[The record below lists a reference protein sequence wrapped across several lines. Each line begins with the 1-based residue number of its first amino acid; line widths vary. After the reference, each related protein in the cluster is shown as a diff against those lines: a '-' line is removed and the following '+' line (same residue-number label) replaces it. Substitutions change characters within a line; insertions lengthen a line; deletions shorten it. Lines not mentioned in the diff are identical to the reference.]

1 MASSRPDPQPQMDA
15 IRGMGVL
22 VVVVGHSISPYL
34 AVTPSVTNRL
44 IIIVGVVLALSFF
57 PLSAY
62 LLGQPLAVALLSDRH
77 PERFGSFMGRRVA
90 RVVPAAWVAVIVSV
104 WVVRSLASPEGW
116 VEWLVV
122 LGFSQEWRSEWLA
135 LGLSPMWTL
144 GVEWLFYLALPLA
157 ALLAARMLPNAAG
170 PEQRFR
176 LLMWAVTPMLIIG
189 PAFRLGAAAMGY
201 QFMGVGDS
209 VQRWPFAF
217 FDWIGIG
224 LMLAVVRAGLHL
236 GLTMPRALTW
246 LLERPRVIAGMI
258 IAGLWLAYSTH
269 LALTPGSTGLAP
281 FVVWSTV
288 LPWVSGLGVL
298 ALGFTT
304 RETVWL
310 RLARTPALAWLATV
324 SFGVYLWHWAVLAML
339 HQQIADLN
347 SWPLMAR
354 AGVLLAISL
363 MLGSL
368 SYYGLERP
376 IATWYGQRQRRR
388 RRRRR
393 AQQRSA

>member
-1 MASSRPDPQPQMDA
+1 MSAARPEPQPQLDA
-15 IRGMGVL
+15 IRGLAVL
-22 VVVVGHSISPYL
+22 AVVIGHSISPYL
-34 AVTPSVTNRL
+34 AVTPTVTNRV
-44 IIIVGVVLALSFF
+44 IIVFGVLLGLSFF

-62 LLGQPLAVALLSDRH
+62 LLGQPMAAALLSDSS

-90 RVVPAAWVAVIVSV
+90 RVVPAAWIAVIVSV
-104 WVVRSLASPEGW
+104 WVVHSLAAPDGW
-116 VEWLVV
+116 GEWLVV
-122 LGFSQEWRSEWLA
+122 LGFSQEWRAEWLA

-144 GVEWLFYLALPLA
+144 GIEWLFYLALPLA
-157 ALLAARMLPNAAG
+157 ALCGARALPKAAG
-170 PEQRFR
+170 PERRAR
-176 LLMWAVTPMLIIG
+176 LLMWAIAPMLIIG
-189 PAFRLGAAAMGY
+189 PAFRLSASVLGY

-236 GLTMPRALTW
+236 GVPMPRPLSW
-246 LLERPRVIAGMI
+246 LLERPRVIAGLM
-258 IAGLWLAYSTH
+258 IAGLWLTYSTH
-269 LALTPGSTGLAP
+269 LALTPGSIALVP
-281 FVVWSTV
+281 SILSSTI

-304 RETVWL
+304 RDTPWL
-310 RLARTPALAWLATV
+310 RVARTPALAWIATV

-339 HQQIADLN
+339 HQKIADLN
-347 SWPLMAR
+347 SWPLMMR

-376 IATWYGQRQRRR
+376 IADWYSQRRR
-388 RRRRR
+388 RLR
-393 AQQRSA
+393 AQRSA